1 MVEPYIHKV
10 KYYECDRMGVTHHSN
25 YIRFMEESRI
35 DMLDRIGYG
44 FEKMEAEGVVSP
56 VTEVHCNYKKTT
68 TFQDE
73 IAVDVFVEDI
83 SALKLRI
90 GYVMTCRGEVVFT
103 GSSVHCFIENG
114 RPVAFGNRF
123 PGFIE
128 ALAPYRREHR
138 DVYGK

>member
-1 MVEPYIHKV
+1 MIEPYIHRV

-73 IAVDVFVEDI
+73 IAVEVFVEDI

-123 PGFIE
+123 PGFVE
-128 ALAPYRREHR
+128 ALAPYRRQLRAE
-138 DVYGK
+138 

>member
-1 MVEPYIHKV
+1 MQQTYVHKV

-25 YIRFMEESRI
+25 YIRIMEESRI

-56 VTEVHCNYKKTT
+56 VTEVHCSYRRTT

-73 IAVDVFVEDI
+73 IAVEVFVEDI

-90 GYVMTCRGEVVFT
+90 GYVMRCNGEVVFT
-103 GSSVHCFIENG
+103 GSSVHCFMEGG
-114 RPVAFGNRF
+114 RPVIIADRF

-128 ALAPYRREHR
+128 ALEPYRR
-138 DVYGK
+138 K

>member
-1 MVEPYIHKV
+1 MIEPYIHKV

-56 VTEVHCNYKKTT
+56 VTEVHCSYKKTT

-73 IAVDVFVEDI
+73 IAVEVFVEDI

-114 RPVAFGNRF
+114 RPVAFGKRF

-128 ALAPYRREHR
+128 ALAPYRRQA
-138 DVYGK
+138 

>member
-1 MVEPYIHKV
+1 MIEPYIHKV

-73 IAVDVFVEDI
+73 IAVEVFVEDI

-90 GYVMTCRGEVVFT
+90 GYVMTCCGEVVFT

-128 ALAPYRREHR
+128 ALAPYRRQS
-138 DVYGK
+138 

>member
-1 MVEPYIHKV
+1 MEEITPYIHKV
-10 KYYECDRMGVTHHSN
+10 QYYETDRMGITHHSN

-73 IAVDVFVEDI
+73 IAVEVFVEDI

-128 ALAPYRREHR
+128 ALAPYRRQS
-138 DVYGK
+138 

>member
-1 MVEPYIHKV
+1 METEMKV
-10 KYYECDRMGVTHHSN
+10 AGQTLNAQCEDWLVIEQFLMSN
-25 YIRFMEESRI
+25 YRFRRNVLNGKVE
-35 DMLDRIGYG
+35 
-44 FEKMEAEGVVSP
+44 FAKMEAEGVVSP
-56 VTEVHCNYKKTT
+56 VTEVHCSYKKTT

-73 IAVDVFVEDI
+73 IAVEVFVEDI

-114 RPVAFGNRF
+114 RPVAFGKRF

-128 ALAPYRREHR
+128 ALAPYRRQA
-138 DVYGK
+138 

>member
-56 VTEVHCNYKKTT
+56 VTEVHCSYKRTT

-73 IAVDVFVEDI
+73 IAVEVFVEEI

-90 GYVMTCRGEVVFT
+90 GYIMTCRGALVFT
-103 GSSVHCFIENG
+103 GSSVHCFLEGG
-114 RPVAFGNRF
+114 RPIAFADRF

-128 ALAPYRREHR
+128 ALAPYIR
-138 DVYGK
+138 KQ

>member
-44 FEKMEAEGVVSP
+44 FEK
-56 VTEVHCNYKKTT
+56 TT

-73 IAVDVFVEDI
+73 IAVEVFVEEI

-90 GYVMTCRGEVVFT
+90 GYVMTCRGDVVFT
-103 GSSVHCFIENG
+103 GSSVHCFIESG
-114 RPVAFGNRF
+114 RPVVIERRF

-128 ALAPYRREHR
+128 ALAPYRR
-138 DVYGK
+138 

>member
-1 MVEPYIHKV
+1 MNAYQHVV
-10 KYYECDRMGVTHHSN
+10 KYYECDRMGITHHSN

-73 IAVDVFVEDI
+73 IAVEVFVEDI

-128 ALAPYRREHR
+128 ALAPYRRQS
-138 DVYGK
+138 

>member
-1 MVEPYIHKV
+1 MIEPYIHKV
-10 KYYECDRMGVTHHSN
+10 RYYECDRMGVTHHSN

-73 IAVDVFVEDI
+73 IAVEVYVEDI
-83 SALKLRI
+83 SALKLKI
-90 GYVMTCRGEVVFT
+90 GYVMTCRGEIVFT

-114 RPVAFGNRF
+114 RPVVIDRRF
-123 PGFIE
+123 PGFVE
-128 ALAPYRREHR
+128 ALAPYCR
-138 DVYGK
+138 DHS

>member
-56 VTEVHCNYKKTT
+56 VTE
-68 TFQDE
+68 
-73 IAVDVFVEDI
+73 I
-83 SALKLRI
+83 STLKLRI
-90 GYVMTCRGEVVFT
+90 GYKMTCRGEIVFT

-114 RPVAFGNRF
+114 RPVAFGDRF
-123 PGFIE
+123 PGFVE
-128 ALAPYRREHR
+128 ALAPYRR
-138 DVYGK
+138 

>member
-1 MVEPYIHKV
+1 
-10 KYYECDRMGVTHHSN
+10 MGVTHHSN

-35 DMLDRIGYG
+35 DMMDRVGWG

-73 IAVDVFVEDI
+73 IAVEVFVEEI
-83 SALKLRI
+83 SALKMHI

-114 RPVAFGNRF
+114 RPVVIGRRF

-128 ALAPYRREHR
+128 ALAPYTRN
-138 DVYGK
+138 D

>member
-1 MVEPYIHKV
+1 
-10 KYYECDRMGVTHHSN
+10 MGVTHHSN

-73 IAVDVFVEDI
+73 IAVEVFVEDI

-128 ALAPYRREHR
+128 ALAPYRRQS
-138 DVYGK
+138 